1 MSEANLTN
9 ADFTNAVLVRAN
21 SSMAN
26 FKDAILIGTSLVDA
40 NRDGATRDVSNPSV
54 AKNST

>member
-1 MSEANLTN
+1 MSEANLIN
-9 ADFTNAVLVRAN
+9 ADFTNAVSVYTRSL
-21 SSMAN
+21 MAN
-26 FKDAILIGTSLVDA
+26 LTGSILIGASLVDA